1 MAQTNGPKDESTPRV
16 DPSLDNDEEWVPEDD
31 AVIGRAFRRSLLAIA
46 GIALV
51 VALGIFLSRNE
62 EAAGPERAI
71 ERSAPEVVVE
81 TADPPQV
88 VFTEHTAEAGVD
100 FVHFNG
106 AVGEK
111 LLPETMGGGVA
122 FFDIDNDGDQDLLFT
137 NSCDW
142 PHTEKPRNPQP
153 TPALYRNN
161 GEGAF
166 ENITVGSGLDRPFYG
181 MGVAVA
187 DYDADGWTDLFLTAV
202 GGNRLYRNL
211 GDNTF
216 REVTA
221 RAGVAGGE
229 QEWSASATFFDADG
243 DGDLDL
249 FVTNY
254 VRWSK
259 EIDFELDYRL
269 TGVGRAYGPPQNYQ
283 GTYSYLYRNKG
294 DGTFEDISA
303 EAGIRIENP
312 ATQVPVGKSLAV
324 AVVDVDVDGYQDFFV
339 ANDTVRNF
347 FFHNRGDGTFEEV
360 GEIFGLA
367 YDRNGNATGAM
378 GADVA
383 FYRNDQNLGFMIGN
397 FANEMTS
404 VYVAQDDPG
413 IFVDEAIGEG
423 IGAPSR
429 RMLSF
434 GVLLFDYDLDGRLDL
449 LQANGHL
456 EEEIGSVD
464 PSQQYR
470 QSAQLF
476 WNAGLEG
483 GFVPVEPDSTG
494 DLARPIVG
502 RGSAY
507 ADIDGDGDLD
517 LALAQVGGSPLLLR
531 NEQAT
536 GHHWLRL
543 ELVGRAP
550 NLDAIGAWVEVEVGG
565 MVQRHQVMP
574 TRSYLSQVEKALTFG
589 LGTAEALDRVEVF
602 WPGGETQVLEGLE
615 IDRAHR
621 VVQEASP

>member
-1 MAQTNGPKDESTPRV
+1 MPELKDSDDPNRPPEGPE
-16 DPSLDNDEEWVPEDD
+16 EEWVPEDD
-31 AVIGRAFRRSLLAIA
+31 AVIGHAFRRSLQVFAGLAV
-46 GIALV
+46 LV
-51 VALGIFLSRNE
+51 AVGFLLTREKEVS
-62 EAAGPERAI
+62 GPEQII
-71 ERSAPEVVVE
+71 ESSSPEAVVE
-81 TADPPQV
+81 AADPPSV
-88 VFTEHTAEAGVD
+88 RFVHIAEEAGVT
-100 FVHFNG
+100 FEHYNG
-106 AVGEK
+106 ATGEK

-122 FFDIDNDGDQDLLFT
+122 FFDADNDGDQDLLLT

-142 PHTEKPRNPQP
+142 PHTENPRRPQP
-153 TPALYRNN
+153 TPALYLNQ
-161 GEGAF
+161 GDGTFADG
-166 ENITVGSGLDRPFYG
+166 TAASGLGECFYG

-187 DYDADGWTDLFLTAV
+187 DYDADGFADVFLTAV
-202 GGNRLYRNL
+202 GENRLMRNL
-211 GDNTF
+211 GDGTF
-216 REVTA
+216 RDVTT
-221 RAGVAGGE
+221 RAGVAGDDE
-229 QEWSASATFFDADG
+229 EWSASAAFFDADA

-269 TGVGRAYGPPQNYQ
+269 TGVGRAYGPPQNYE
-283 GTYSYLYRNKG
+283 GTYSYLYRNEG
-294 DGTFEDISA
+294 DGTFTDISA
-303 EAGIRIENP
+303 EAGIQVRNP
-312 ATQVPVGKSLAV
+312 ATGVPVGKALAL
-324 AVVDVDVDGYQDFFV
+324 AIADVDGDHLPDLFV

-347 FFHNRGDGTFEEV
+347 FFHNQGGGVFEEM
-360 GEIFGLA
+360 GELFGLA

-383 FYRNDQNLGFMIGN
+383 FYRNDHNLGFMIGN

-464 PSQQYR
+464 PSQEYR
-470 QSAQLF
+470 QAAQLF

-483 GFVPVEPDSTG
+483 GFVAVDPESTG
-494 DLARPIVG
+494 DLSRPIVG
-502 RGSAY
+502 RGAAY

-517 LALAQVGGSPLLLR
+517 VALSQVGGEPLLLR

-543 ELVGRAP
+543 ELTGAAP
-550 NLDAIGAWVEVEVGG
+550 NLDAIGAWVEVEAGG
-565 MVQRHQVMP
+565 VVQRRQVMP
-574 TRSYLSQVEKALTFG
+574 SRSYQSQVEKALTFG
-589 LGTAEALDRVEVF
+589 LGATTTLDRVEVF
-602 WPGGETQVLEGLE
+602 WPDGENQLLGELE
-615 IDRAHR
+615 IDRLHR
-621 VVQEASP
+621 VRREPG